1 MSKFLSLQH
10 KVKEKNL
17 ASTGNSS
24 DHLGPFLNLL
34 NEGRLPYLSNIVIRL
49 KHTKRWRCH

>member
-1 MSKFLSLQH
+1 MSKFLSLEH